1 MAYIVGLGGPD
12 DPSALK
18 LETRAR
24 HFIHNVMRLEAR
36 PEIMRERIRITREGF
51 PGATPVSASMVYN
64 CYGLVF
70 AARRSAIVGEED
82 VQAIL
87 EDDGYKA
94 MPWDPTAWMV
104 GDIVLYRNAEGE
116 LTHAGIVARK
126 TIDLTTGNIKVDV
139 LSAWGDSGE
148 YLHPIDLV
156 SPLLGKPS
164 EVVSQRFLI

>member
-1 MAYIVGLGGPD
+1 MTYIIGLGTPD
-12 DPSALK
+12 DPLALK

-24 HFIHNVMRLEAR
+24 RFINNMMRLETR
-36 PEIMRERIRITREGF
+36 PEIMRDRIRIIRENF
-51 PGATPVSASMVYN
+51 PAAIPVSASTIYN

-87 EDDGYKA
+87 EDDGYKK
-94 MPWDPTAWMV
+94 MPWDPMAWMV
-104 GDIVLYRNAEGE
+104 GDIVLYRNDSGE
-116 LTHAGIVARK
+116 LRHAGILARK
-126 TIDLTTGNIKVDV
+126 TADLTTGNIQVDV

-148 YLHPIDLV
+148 YLHPIDHV